1 MGSGTFA
8 HDVLTGDPFG
18 SLRRKEKKA
27 TDDAL
32 AEQERLNQ
40 EILDAEKEKVKGEE
54 KVVANTEARKRQR
67 QRSRGASGRSGTI
80 LTSPLGAVGELDQ
93 PRNTILGG

>member
-1 MGSGTFA
+1 MGSGTFVN
-8 HDVLTGDPFG
+8 DLVSGDPFA
-18 SLRRKEKKA
+18 SLRRKEQKA
-27 TDDAL
+27 TEAAL

-40 EILDAEKEKVKGEE
+40 EILDMEKEKVTDSAKTEE
-54 KVVANTEARKRQR
+54 RDAARKRQR
-67 QRSRGASGRSGTI
+67 QRARGAGGRSGTI

>member
-8 HDVLTGDPFG
+8 HDVLTGDPFA

-27 TDDAL
+27 TDEAL
-32 AEQERLNQ
+32 AEQERLQQ
-40 EILDAEKEKVKGEE
+40 ELLDAEKEKVKGEE
-54 KVVANTEARKRQR
+54 KAVANTEARKRQR